1 MKILKTLLL
10 ICFFTLSFRSDIVLA
25 DKENFIN
32 NSGMISDLPYGL
44 KFFVDINEEIEI
56 SDIAIKFKVLD
67 RSALQYDYFD
77 LDDYENNN
85 RKEYY
90 FKTISPNSYIPP
102 GSLVEY
108 YFEIFHSD
116 NESIKTDP
124 VVSRVLDSR
133 FEWESLKNDN
143 VEVFFHGPVRKRALR
158 ILNSAEDLNTR
169 MKDILP
175 SAEFNNIVI
184 TMYNNNSEM
193 FDAVVHKSSKQS
205 RELITEGQA
214 FDRENVVLVQGSGR
228 RSVGTATHELT
239 HILVGRASKGS
250 LLGVPLW
257 LNEGL
262 AEYGNLDPG
271 NSYDRFLEWAID
283 TERIMPFSTLNR
295 FPGEPSLTIVAYGQ
309 SKSFVN
315 FIINEFGS
323 DTIQKILDQL
333 SEGKRIEGAFQ
344 SVIGFDLKEVENLWR
359 EKIGAKQLKES
370 TVEVKPKQGGSVP
383 ELKPYSLT
391 PEPKD
396 FSEKQEELEKLEPSE
411 EVIDANNC
419 NSTGGKSIDISFL
432 IVIFLIISKYIFKR
446 FKLI

>member
-25 DKENFIN
+25 DKENFIK